1 MRRGAAGSRL
11 QPGPPSPRS
20 GAETRGATCAP
31 TPSAARSSQG
41 RGKTAPETAK
51 PRKPFWILCCPP
63 SPHVPFLACAG
74 GQDFKCTPLFFFF
87 FFGSLVGADP
97 GEGAGSSVRTG
108 SPAQGGP
115 FFGCLGRCLAGNSRV
130 HALHEQL
137 SPAAPGLPP
146 ALVPNV
152 PPG

>member
-1 MRRGAAGSRL
+1 MH
-11 QPGPPSPRS
+11 
-20 GAETRGATCAP
+20 
-31 TPSAARSSQG
+31 SA
-41 RGKTAPETAK
+41 
-51 PRKPFWILCCPP
+51 
-63 SPHVPFLACAG
+63 
-74 GQDFKCTPLFFFF
+74 FFFF